1 MQVTGLRREHGLIV
15 VQARLWGRLG
25 EGFIDLALE
34 TAASETLI
42 KPEVLREFGYRKED
56 AVRVTTITSAIGVE
70 RGYLLRVDRLWA
82 LGFEVSDHVVHAHE
96 LPAQYD
102 IDGLLGLRFLDRF
115 DYTIRSRRNEIAV
128 ELAAP

>member
-1 MQVTGLRREHGLIV
+1 MKRRHGLIV
-15 VQARLWGRLG
+15 VAARIWGRRG
-25 EGFIDLALE
+25 SGFITLALD

-42 KPEVLREFGYRKED
+42 KPTVLAQFGYRDED
-56 AVRVTTITSAIGVE
+56 AGPSTAIHSAIGAE

-82 LGFEVSDHVVHAHE
+82 LGFAVTTHVVHAHD
-96 LPAQYD
+96 LPGQYD

-128 ELAAP
+128 DFAAP